1 MFCVCSLHMIFF
13 RYFLFKTFFEKKN
26 WSFCYGINNSFRGSA
41 LLNSPSVRLSFRRP
55 EISCPMHI
63 FFPLL
68 HLVQPGSY
76 FTNRVPLVKNMQL
89 FWMDLE
95 PCFFVWGYSVNYMK
109 HSCPGHIFSTLAH
122 SGSYLQT
129 VYGQKGVQWP
139 WMIFIG

>member
-1 MFCVCSLHMIFF
+1 MCVSCIWFFFVTFCLKL
-13 RYFLFKTFFEKKN
+13 FLKKKN

-41 LLNSPSVRLSFRRP
+41 LLNSPSVRLSFRP
-55 EISCPMHI
+55 PDISCPMHI

-109 HSCPGHIFSTLAH
+109 HSCLYIGPFWLILTDCLWSKGCAVTLNDI
-122 SGSYLQT
+122 YRLRL
-129 VYGQKGVQWP
+129 
-139 WMIFIG
+139 